1 MDNEKVKNQVEEKI
15 EKIINDGIQAE
26 NLDFL
31 YKLVD
36 IHKDLEN
43 EKYWKE
49 KKEVIK
55 MNYRG
60 YGEYGNY
67 SEGNYNEGS
76 YGRRGVPGTGR
87 GRYREGYGRNYRG
100 QEMLEEMKEHYGNY
114 SEGKEQMVQGNYGA
128 EGTTMKALEYMLA
141 LDEDF
146 IKMLM
151 KDAKSPEEREMI
163 EEHIHKMKE
172 MI

>member
-1 MDNEKVKNQVEEKI
+1 MDNEKVKKQVEEKI

-49 KKEVIK
+49 KKEVMK

-128 EGTTMKALEYMLA
+128 EGTTMKALEYMLMSVEEFMNH
-141 LDEDF
+141 L
-146 IKMLM
+146 KS
-151 KDAKSPEEREMI
+151 DANSQEEVEMI
-163 EEHIHKMKE
+163 RKTARKISE
-172 MI
+172 M